1 MVGTVK
7 LQLSLNLQKHYIVW
21 RIGCV
26 MSLEGNITDG
36 RYPISSLSHNKCKS
50 FIKSM
55 HPKNNESELVLFSDG
70 WIEEGRESEF
80 LNPESRRILN
90 VKDVKSVE
98 YSGGKY
104 RNRAM
109 YKLFNVVSSLSAFVM
124 LVFSIEVFEAA
135 FMGTD
140 IGEGS
145 LAIYA
150 TMIWVFFDLFRG
162 KMAEPKYI
170 KFNLNDGGGKQ
181 FFGDL
186 PEGGLHRTSSVF
198 VAITVGFFLIFFFEW
213 GIERSPF
220 IGDVFGYA
228 MLVFIIWLMLKF
240 LYGLVSDDAPLSGIN
255 SADIPEGLTHMYF
268 AIMAIR
274 SNTKDN
280 PSNAT
285 NDVPISELEAI
296 KARLLEHEL
305 LLSTIAS
312 FDDILS
318 VPSPSLGAIAIRVST
333 ETIMKNACESIGV
346 KSKLNA
352 KKTLISYV
360 HQYKTKAKLDSKIES
375 YLENIRMMGNRAA
388 HDFNVD
394 WDEFKV
400 ILNQFC
406 EVVNWY
412 STILPKEFGIAK
424 SN

>member
-1 MVGTVK
+1 MG
-7 LQLSLNLQKHYIVW
+7 
-21 RIGCV
+21 
-26 MSLEGNITDG
+26 LERVIIDEGF
-36 RYPISSLSHNKCKS
+36 PISSLSHSKCKS
-50 FIKSM
+50 LIKSL
-55 HPKNNESELVLFSDG
+55 HPKNKKSELVLFSDG
-70 WIEEGRESEF
+70 WIEEGKESEF
-80 LNPESRRILN
+80 LKPESRRILN
-90 VKDVKSVE
+90 VKEVKSVE

-104 RNRAM
+104 RNRLM
-109 YKLFNVVSSLSAFVM
+109 YKLFNIASSVSAFVM
-124 LVFSIEVFEAA
+124 FIYAFEVFEAV
-135 FMGTD
+135 FIGTD

-150 TMIWVFFDLFRG
+150 ALIWVFFDLSRD

-170 KFNLNDGGGKQ
+170 QFNLNDGESKQ

-186 PEGGLHRTSSVF
+186 PEGGLHRSSSVF
-198 VAITVGFFLIFFFEW
+198 VALTAGFFLIFFFEW
-213 GIERSPF
+213 LMERTPAS
-220 IGDVFGYA
+220 GDVFGYA
-228 MLVFIIWLMLKF
+228 MSVFIIWLLLRL

-296 KARLLEHEL
+296 KVRLLEHEL

-424 SN
+424 LN

>member
-1 MVGTVK
+1 
-7 LQLSLNLQKHYIVW
+7 
-21 RIGCV
+21 
-26 MSLEGNITDG
+26 MSLEENITDG
-36 RYPISSLSHNKCKS
+36 RYPISSLSHSKCKS
-50 FIKSM
+50 FIKSL

-70 WIEEGRESEF
+70 WIEEGKESEF
-80 LNPESRRILN
+80 LKPESRRILN
-90 VKDVKSVE
+90 VKEVKSVE

-104 RNRAM
+104 RNRFI
-109 YKLFNVVSSLSAFVM
+109 YKLLSIISLLSAFVM
-124 LVFSIEVFEAA
+124 LLFSFEVFDAV
-135 FMGTD
+135 FMGSNL
-140 IGEGS
+140 GEGS
-145 LAIYA
+145 FAIYGA
-150 TMIWVFFDLFRG
+150 MIWVFFDLFRET
-162 KMAEPKYI
+162 MASPAHI
-170 KFNLNDGGGKQ
+170 TFNLTGEKNKK
-181 FFGDL
+181 FLGDL
-186 PEGGLHRTSSVF
+186 PDGSLHRTSIIFVLIGVF
-198 VAITVGFFLIFFFEW
+198 FFLVFFLDWVF
-213 GIERSPF
+213 ERSPF
-220 IGDVFGYA
+220 WGDIFGTVVTFLILWLLMKYLYDVF
-228 MLVFIIWLMLKF
+228 
-240 LYGLVSDDAPLSGIN
+240 SDDTSLSGIN

>member
-1 MVGTVK
+1 
-7 LQLSLNLQKHYIVW
+7 
-21 RIGCV
+21 
-26 MSLEGNITDG
+26 MSLEENITGG
-36 RYPISSLSHNKCKS
+36 RYPISSLSHSKCKS
-50 FIKSM
+50 FIKSL

-70 WIEEGRESEF
+70 WIEEEKESEF
-80 LNPESRRILN
+80 LKPESRRILN
-90 VKDVKSVE
+90 VKEVKSVE

-104 RNRAM
+104 RNRFI
-109 YKLFNVVSSLSAFVM
+109 YKLLSIISLLSAFVM
-124 LVFSIEVFEAA
+124 LLFSFEVFDAV
-135 FMGTD
+135 FMGSSL
-140 IGEGS
+140 GEGS
-145 LAIYA
+145 FAIYGA
-150 TMIWVFFDLFRG
+150 MIWVFFDLFRET
-162 KMAEPKYI
+162 MASPAHI
-170 KFNLNDGGGKQ
+170 TFNLTGEKNKK
-181 FFGDL
+181 FLGDL
-186 PEGGLHRTSSVF
+186 PDGSLHRTSIIFVLIGVF
-198 VAITVGFFLIFFFEW
+198 FFLVFFLDWVF
-213 GIERSPF
+213 ERSPF
-220 IGDVFGYA
+220 WGDIFGTVVTFLILWLLMKYLYDVF
-228 MLVFIIWLMLKF
+228 
-240 LYGLVSDDAPLSGIN
+240 SDDTSLSGIN

>member
-1 MVGTVK
+1 
-7 LQLSLNLQKHYIVW
+7 
-21 RIGCV
+21 
-26 MSLEGNITDG
+26 MSQEGNITDG
-36 RYPISSLSHNKCKS
+36 RYPISSLSHSKCKS
-50 FIKSM
+50 FIKSL

-70 WIEEGRESEF
+70 WIEEGKESEF
-80 LNPESRRILN
+80 LKPESRRILN
-90 VKDVKSVE
+90 VKEVKSVE

-104 RNRAM
+104 RNRFI
-109 YKLFNVVSSLSAFVM
+109 YKLLSIISLLSAFVM
-124 LVFSIEVFEAA
+124 LLFSFEVFDAV
-135 FMGTD
+135 FMGSNL
-140 IGEGS
+140 GEGS
-145 LAIYA
+145 FAIYGA
-150 TMIWVFFDLFRG
+150 MIWVFFDLFRET
-162 KMAEPKYI
+162 MASPAHI
-170 KFNLNDGGGKQ
+170 TFNLTGEKNKK
-181 FFGDL
+181 FLGDL
-186 PEGGLHRTSSVF
+186 PDGSLHRTSIIFVLIGVF
-198 VAITVGFFLIFFFEW
+198 FFLVFFLDWVF
-213 GIERSPF
+213 ERSPF
-220 IGDVFGYA
+220 WGDIFGTVVTFLILWLLMKYLYDVF
-228 MLVFIIWLMLKF
+228 
-240 LYGLVSDDAPLSGIN
+240 SDDTSLSGIN

-424 SN
+424 LN

>member
-1 MVGTVK
+1 
-7 LQLSLNLQKHYIVW
+7 
-21 RIGCV
+21 
-26 MSLEGNITDG
+26 MSLEENITDG
-36 RYPISSLSHNKCKS
+36 RYPISSLSHSKCKS
-50 FIKSM
+50 FIKSL
-55 HPKNNESELVLFSDG
+55 HPRNNESELVLFSDG
-70 WIEEGRESEF
+70 WIEEGGESEF

-104 RNRAM
+104 RNRVM

-124 LVFSIEVFEAA
+124 LIFSFEVFEAA
-135 FMGTD
+135 FEGAE

-145 LAIYA
+145 WAIYA
-150 TMIWVFFDLFRG
+150 AIIWVVFDLFRD

-170 KFNLNDGGGKQ
+170 NFNFNDKGGKQ

-186 PEGGLHRTSSVF
+186 PEGGLHRTSSAF
-198 VAITVGFFLIFFFEW
+198 VVITVGFFLIFFFDW
-213 GIERSPF
+213 AIERSPF
-220 IGDVFGYA
+220 IGDVFGYS
-228 MLVFIIWLMLKF
+228 MVVFIFWLLLKL
-240 LYGLVSDDAPLSGIN
+240 LYSLVSDETSLSGIN

-274 SNTKDN
+274 SSTNNSQNNT
-280 PSNAT
+280 T
-285 NDVPISELEAI
+285 NDVPVSELEKI
-296 KARLLEHEL
+296 RARLLEHEL

-312 FDDILS
+312 FNDILS

-333 ETIMKNACESIGV
+333 ETIMKNACESVGV

-394 WDEFKV
+394 WNEFKV

-412 STILPKEFGIAK
+412 STILPKEFAIAK
-424 SN
+424 AK

>member
-1 MVGTVK
+1 
-7 LQLSLNLQKHYIVW
+7 
-21 RIGCV
+21 
-26 MSLEGNITDG
+26 MSQEENITDG

-50 FIKSM
+50 FIKNL

-70 WIEEGRESEF
+70 WIKEGKESEF
-80 LNPESRRILN
+80 LKPESRRILN
-90 VKDVKSVE
+90 VKEVKSVE

-104 RNRAM
+104 RNRFV
-109 YKLFNVVSSLSAFVM
+109 YKLLSIISLLSAFVM
-124 LVFSIEVFEAA
+124 LLFTFEIFEAV
-135 FMGTD
+135 FMDSSLGK
-140 IGEGS
+140 GS
-145 LAIYA
+145 WAIYGA
-150 TMIWVFFDLFRG
+150 MIWVFFDLFRET
-162 KMAEPKYI
+162 MASPAHI
-170 KFNLNDGGGKQ
+170 TFNLTSGENKK
-181 FFGDL
+181 FLGDL
-186 PEGGLHRTSSVF
+186 PDGNLHRTSIIFVLIGVF
-198 VAITVGFFLIFFFEW
+198 FFLVFFLNW
-213 GIERSPF
+213 VYERSPF
-220 IGDVFGYA
+220 WGDIFGTVV
-228 MLVFIIWLMLKF
+228 MFLILWLLMKF
-240 LYGLVSDDAPLSGIN
+240 LYDIFSDDTSLSGIN

-394 WDEFKV
+394 WDEFKI

-424 SN
+424 LN

>member
-1 MVGTVK
+1 
-7 LQLSLNLQKHYIVW
+7 
-21 RIGCV
+21 
-26 MSLEGNITDG
+26 MSLEENITDG
-36 RYPISSLSHNKCKS
+36 RYPISSLSHSKCKS
-50 FIKSM
+50 FIKSL

-70 WIEEGRESEF
+70 WIEEEKESEF
-80 LNPESRRILN
+80 LKPESRRILN
-90 VKDVKSVE
+90 VKEVKSVE

-104 RNRAM
+104 RNRFI
-109 YKLFNVVSSLSAFVM
+109 YKLLSIISLLSAFVM
-124 LVFSIEVFEAA
+124 LLFSFEVFDAV
-135 FMGTD
+135 FMGSNL
-140 IGEGS
+140 GEGS
-145 LAIYA
+145 FAIYGA
-150 TMIWVFFDLFRG
+150 MIWVFFDLFRET
-162 KMAEPKYI
+162 MASPAHI
-170 KFNLNDGGGKQ
+170 TFNLTGEKNKK
-181 FFGDL
+181 FLGDL
-186 PEGGLHRTSSVF
+186 PDGSLHRTSIIFVLIGVF
-198 VAITVGFFLIFFFEW
+198 FFLVFFLDWVF
-213 GIERSPF
+213 ERSPF
-220 IGDVFGYA
+220 WGDIFGTVVTFLILWLLMKYLYDVF
-228 MLVFIIWLMLKF
+228 
-240 LYGLVSDDAPLSGIN
+240 SDDTSLSGIN

>member
-1 MVGTVK
+1 
-7 LQLSLNLQKHYIVW
+7 
-21 RIGCV
+21 
-26 MSLEGNITDG
+26 MSLEENITGG
-36 RYPISSLSHNKCKS
+36 RYPISSLSHSKCKS
-50 FIKSM
+50 FIKSL

-70 WIEEGRESEF
+70 WIEEEKESEF
-80 LNPESRRILN
+80 LKPESRRILN
-90 VKDVKSVE
+90 VKEVKSVE

-104 RNRAM
+104 RNRFI
-109 YKLFNVVSSLSAFVM
+109 YKLLSIISLLSAFVM
-124 LVFSIEVFEAA
+124 LLFSFEVFDAV
-135 FMGTD
+135 FMGSNL
-140 IGEGS
+140 GEGS
-145 LAIYA
+145 FAIYGA
-150 TMIWVFFDLFRG
+150 MIWVFFDLFRET
-162 KMAEPKYI
+162 MASPAHI
-170 KFNLNDGGGKQ
+170 TFNLTGEKNKK
-181 FFGDL
+181 FLGDL
-186 PEGGLHRTSSVF
+186 PDGSLHRTSIIFVLIGVF
-198 VAITVGFFLIFFFEW
+198 FFLVFFLDWVF
-213 GIERSPF
+213 ERSPF
-220 IGDVFGYA
+220 WGDIFGTVVTFLILWLLMKYLYDVF
-228 MLVFIIWLMLKF
+228 
-240 LYGLVSDDAPLSGIN
+240 SDDTSLSGIN

>member
-1 MVGTVK
+1 
-7 LQLSLNLQKHYIVW
+7 
-21 RIGCV
+21 
-26 MSLEGNITDG
+26 MSQEENITDG
-36 RYPISSLSHNKCKS
+36 RYPISSLSHSKCKS
-50 FIKSM
+50 FIKSL

-70 WIEEGRESEF
+70 WIEEGKESEF
-80 LNPESRRILN
+80 LKPESRRILN
-90 VKDVKSVE
+90 VKEVKSVE

-104 RNRAM
+104 RNRFI
-109 YKLFNVVSSLSAFVM
+109 YKLLSIISLLSAFVM
-124 LVFSIEVFEAA
+124 LLFSFEVFDAV
-135 FMGTD
+135 FMGSSL
-140 IGEGS
+140 GEGS
-145 LAIYA
+145 FAIYGA
-150 TMIWVFFDLFRG
+150 MIWVFFDLFRET
-162 KMAEPKYI
+162 MASPAHI
-170 KFNLNDGGGKQ
+170 TFNLTGEKNKK
-181 FFGDL
+181 FLGDL
-186 PEGGLHRTSSVF
+186 PDGSLHRTSIIFVLIGVF
-198 VAITVGFFLIFFFEW
+198 FFLVFFLDWVF
-213 GIERSPF
+213 ERSPF
-220 IGDVFGYA
+220 WGDIFGTVVTFLILWLLMKYLYDVF
-228 MLVFIIWLMLKF
+228 
-240 LYGLVSDDAPLSGIN
+240 SDDTSLSGIN

-274 SNTKDN
+274 SNTN
-280 PSNAT
+280 GSPNQNT

-296 KARLLEHEL
+296 KVRLLEHEL

-360 HQYKTKAKLDSKIES
+360 HQYKTKEKLDSKIES

-424 SN
+424 SS

>member
-1 MVGTVK
+1 
-7 LQLSLNLQKHYIVW
+7 
-21 RIGCV
+21 
-26 MSLEGNITDG
+26 MSLEENITDG
-36 RYPISSLSHNKCKS
+36 RYPISSLSHSKCKS
-50 FIKSM
+50 FIKSL
-55 HPKNNESELVLFSDG
+55 HPRNNESELVLFSDG
-70 WIEEGRESEF
+70 WIEEGGESEF

-104 RNRAM
+104 RNRVM

-124 LVFSIEVFEAA
+124 LIFSFEVFEAA
-135 FMGTD
+135 FEGAE

-145 LAIYA
+145 WAIYA
-150 TMIWVFFDLFRG
+150 AIIWVVFDLFRD

-170 KFNLNDGGGKQ
+170 NFNLSDKGGKQ

-186 PEGGLHRTSSVF
+186 PEGGLHRTSSAF
-198 VAITVGFFLIFFFEW
+198 VAITVGFFLIFFFDW
-213 GIERSPF
+213 AIERSPF
-220 IGDVFGYA
+220 IGDVFGYS
-228 MLVFIIWLMLKF
+228 MVVFIFWLLLKL
-240 LYGLVSDDAPLSGIN
+240 LYSLVSDETSLSGIN

-274 SNTKDN
+274 SSTNNSQNNT
-280 PSNAT
+280 T
-285 NDVPISELEAI
+285 NDVPVSELEKI
-296 KARLLEHEL
+296 RARLLEHEL

-312 FDDILS
+312 FNDILS

-333 ETIMKNACESIGV
+333 ETIMKNACESVGV

-394 WDEFKV
+394 WNEFKV

-412 STILPKEFGIAK
+412 STILPKEFAIAK
-424 SN
+424 AK